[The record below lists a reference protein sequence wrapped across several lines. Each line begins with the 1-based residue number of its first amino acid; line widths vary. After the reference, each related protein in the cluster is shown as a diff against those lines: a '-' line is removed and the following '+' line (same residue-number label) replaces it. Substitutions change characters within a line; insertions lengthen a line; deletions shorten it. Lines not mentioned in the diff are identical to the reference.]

1 MNPLYQQQQQA
12 QQGMNPLAPGYNNNP
27 RISMDQMLSIAKFG
41 NQQQVKT
48 QLDQMVKSGQVTQQ
62 QVNDAYSQAEQM
74 CKGLGLIR

>member
-1 MNPLYQQQQQA
+1 
-12 QQGMNPLAPGYNNNP
+12 MNPLAPGYNNNP
-27 RISMDQMLSIAKFG
+27 RISMDQMLSIAKSG
-41 NQQQVKT
+41 NPQQVKT